1 MTTISISLSDAIG
14 HINWQDFFAAWNIAP
29 ALAQIADIRGCGHC
43 QAQWLAAQPQNVRSE
58 ASQAMQ
64 LLKEARVALDR
75 LQRDLSTEF
84 LRIDST
90 DIPEGTLLHAAL
102 NDEIE
107 TIAAKFDTV
116 LPEKAKLYRTLADC
130 LPKAAIEAAY
140 NQLVPTAVTVEPV
153 EQNGENC
160 TYMPITVKQQEYTA
174 DRHII
179 QQAEQLFPPR
189 PLSELAIVSNRKLI
203 YISHRQ

>member
-75 LQRDLSTEF
+75 LQRDLSTDF
-84 LRIDST
+84 LRVDNT

-107 TIAAKFDTV
+107 TIAAKFDTE
-116 LPEKAKLYRTLADC
+116 LPEKAKLYRTLATC

-140 NQLVPTAVTVEPV
+140 SQLVPTAVTVEPV

-160 TYMPITVKQQEYTA
+160 TYMPITAKQQEYTA

-179 QQAEQLFPPR
+179 QQAEQLFTPR

-203 YISHRQ
+203 YISYRK

>member
-1 MTTISISLSDAIG
+1 MTTISISLSYAIG

-75 LQRDLSTEF
+75 LQRDLSADF

-189 PLSELAIVSNRKLI
+189 PLTELAIVSNRKLI
-203 YISHRQ
+203 YISHRK

>member
-64 LLKEARVALDR
+64 LLKEARVALGR
-75 LQRDLSTEF
+75 LQRDLSTDF
-84 LRIDST
+84 LRVDST
-90 DIPEGTLLHAAL
+90 DIPEGTLLHAVL

-107 TIAAKFDTV
+107 TIATKFDTV
-116 LPEKAKLYRTLADC
+116 LPEKTKLYRTLADC

-189 PLSELAIVSNRKLI
+189 PLTELAIVSNRKLI
-203 YISHRQ
+203 YISHRK

>member
-14 HINWQDFFAAWNIAP
+14 HIYWQDFFAAWNIAP

-75 LQRDLSTEF
+75 LQRDLSTDF
-84 LRIDST
+84 LRVDST
-90 DIPEGTLLHAAL
+90 DIREGTLLHATL

-107 TIAAKFDTV
+107 TIATKFDTV
-116 LPEKAKLYRTLADC
+116 LPEKAKLYRTLAAC

-153 EQNGENC
+153 ERNGENC
-160 TYMPITVKQQEYTA
+160 TYMPITAKQQEYTA

-179 QQAEQLFPPR
+179 QQAEQLFTPR

-203 YISHRQ
+203 YISHRK

>member
-43 QAQWLAAQPQNVRSE
+43 QAQLLAAQPQNVRSE

-153 EQNGENC
+153 EQNGVNC
-160 TYMPITVKQQEYTA
+160 TYMPITAKQQEYTA

-203 YISHRQ
+203 YISHRK

>member
-75 LQRDLSTEF
+75 LQRDLSADF
-84 LRIDST
+84 LRVDST
-90 DIPEGTLLHAAL
+90 DIPEGTLLHATQS
-102 NDEIE
+102 DEIE
-107 TIAAKFDTV
+107 TIAAQFDTV
-116 LPEKAKLYRTLADC
+116 LPEKAKLYRTIAGC

-140 NQLVPTAVTVEPV
+140 CQLVPTAKTVETC
-153 EQNGENC
+153 ETDGESC
-160 TYMPITVKQQEYTA
+160 TYMPTETKQKEYTA
-174 DRHII
+174 DRSILE
-179 QQAEQLFPPR
+179 QAERLFPPR
-189 PLSELAIVSNRKLI
+189 PQSELAIVSNRRLI
-203 YISHRQ
+203 YINHRK

>member
-43 QAQWLAAQPQNVRSE
+43 QAQWLAAQPQNGRSE

-203 YISHRQ
+203 YISHRK

>member
-75 LQRDLSTEF
+75 LQRDLSTDF
-84 LRIDST
+84 LRVDST

-203 YISHRQ
+203 YISHRK

>member
-29 ALAQIADIRGCGHC
+29 TLAQIAGIRGCGHC

-75 LQRDLSTEF
+75 LQRDLSADF
-84 LRIDST
+84 LCVDST

-116 LPEKAKLYRTLADC
+116 LPEKAKLYRTLAGC
-130 LPKAAIEAAY
+130 LPKATIEAAY

-160 TYMPITVKQQEYTA
+160 TYMPMTTKLQEYTA

-203 YISHRQ
+203 YTSHRK

>member
-153 EQNGENC
+153 EQNGVNC
-160 TYMPITVKQQEYTA
+160 TYMPITAKQQEYTA

-203 YISHRQ
+203 YISHRK

>member
-90 DIPEGTLLHAAL
+90 NIPEGTLLHAAL

-140 NQLVPTAVTVEPV
+140 IQLAPAAETVETI
-153 EQNGENC
+153 EANGENC
-160 TYMPITVKQQEYTA
+160 TYMPSATKPRQYTA
-174 DRHII
+174 DRNILE
-179 QQAEQLFPPR
+179 QAEKLFPAQ
-189 PLSELAIVSNRKLI
+189 PLSQLAIVSNSQLFYIKNRK
-203 YISHRQ
+203 

>member
-203 YISHRQ
+203 YISHRK

>member
-160 TYMPITVKQQEYTA
+160 TYMPITAKQQEYTA
-174 DRHII
+174 DRH
-179 QQAEQLFPPR
+179 Q
-189 PLSELAIVSNRKLI
+189 
-203 YISHRQ
+203 

>member
-90 DIPEGTLLHAAL
+90 NIPEGTLLHAAL

-160 TYMPITVKQQEYTA
+160 TYMPITDKQQEYTA

-203 YISHRQ
+203 YISHRK

>member
-14 HINWQDFFAAWNIAP
+14 HINWLDFFAAWNIAP

-75 LQRDLSTEF
+75 LQRDLSTDF
-84 LRIDST
+84 LRVDST

-140 NQLVPTAVTVEPV
+140 NQLVPTTVTIEPV
-153 EQNGENC
+153 EQNEENC
-160 TYMPITVKQQEYTA
+160 TYMPITAKQQEYTA
-174 DRHII
+174 DQHITE
-179 QQAEQLFPPR
+179 QAEQLFPPR
-189 PLSELAIVSNRKLI
+189 PQSELAIVSNRKLI
-203 YISHRQ
+203 YISHRK

>member
-43 QAQWLAAQPQNVRSE
+43 QAQWLAARPQNVRSE

-203 YISHRQ
+203 YISHRK

>member
-43 QAQWLAAQPQNVRSE
+43 QAQWLSAPPQNVRTA
-58 ASQAMQ
+58 ASQAELMRE
-64 LLKEARVALDR
+64 EAREARDR

-153 EQNGENC
+153 EQNGVNC
-160 TYMPITVKQQEYTA
+160 TYMPITAKQQEYTA

-203 YISHRQ
+203 YISHRK

>member
-75 LQRDLSTEF
+75 LQRDLSTDF
-84 LRIDST
+84 LRVDST
-90 DIPEGTLLHAAL
+90 DIPEGTLLHATL

-116 LPEKAKLYRTLADC
+116 LPEKAKLYRTLAAC

-140 NQLVPTAVTVEPV
+140 SQLVPTAVTVEPV

-160 TYMPITVKQQEYTA
+160 TYMPIYAKQQEHTA

-189 PLSELAIVSNRKLI
+189 PLSEQAIVSNRKLI
-203 YISHRQ
+203 YISHRK